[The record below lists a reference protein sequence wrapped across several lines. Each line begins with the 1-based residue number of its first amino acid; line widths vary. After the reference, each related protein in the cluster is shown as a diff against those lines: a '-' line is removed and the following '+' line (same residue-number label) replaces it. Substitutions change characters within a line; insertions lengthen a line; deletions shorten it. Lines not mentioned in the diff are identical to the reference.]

1 MEYVLI
7 GFLSYLIGCF
17 TAAYFI
23 GKLYKVDVRMQGSGN
38 PGTTNALR
46 VLGAKA
52 GIITLVLDALKGVFA
67 CWLGSLIE
75 PIMGAYVAA
84 TMVVLGHNFPFHLQ
98 FKGGKGVATSAGI
111 LLYFSPLVLLL
122 CIVAFLALSF
132 LSKRVSIGSI
142 GAAFLA
148 PFITWLITNNGSL
161 TRLVVFLALLLIVR
175 HRPNIERLLRG
186 EEPPFTLKGKK
197 S

>member
-7 GFLSYLIGCF
+7 GFLSYFIGCF

-75 PIMGAYVAA
+75 PSMGAYVAA

-111 LLYFSPLVLLL
+111 LLYFSPLALLL

-148 PFITWLITNNGSL
+148 PFITWLITNNGNL